1 MAKHYLVFIHGMGE
15 AKPSPE
21 EDYDKLWN
29 NLATE
34 FDETVNGNFS
44 GEFERVGTNWHTER
58 LFKAETT
65 IFDNAFPE
73 LVERKLSPLR
83 ALRKFLTFF
92 LGDVV
97 AYVSEDV
104 NFIRRTVWQQMWEKL
119 EIPLKE
125 ENATYS
131 IIAHSL
137 GSAIAFDY
145 LFSLFK
151 KNELFVPEPKPNI
164 TPEEIGLLQDQF
176 RHLFTFGSPIGLF
189 MMQKGSLWD
198 DEEPFSTIYNPVR
211 SQGRVWRNFYD
222 RDDLIAYP
230 LAQLFSLNQQDN
242 QDCQLEDISVETGF
256 LVFDAHTN
264 YWQNQKL
271 AREIIKVIAPDD

>member
-15 AKPSPE
+15 AQPSPIE
-21 EDYDKLWN
+21 SYERLWN
-29 NLATE
+29 SLASE
-34 FDETVNGNFS
+34 FDKIVNGNFS
-44 GEFERVGTNWHTER
+44 QKFDSVYTNWHTER
-58 LFKAETT
+58 LFQAETT
-65 IFDNAFPE
+65 IFNRAFPE
-73 LVERKLSPLR
+73 LVDRKLSPLR
-83 ALRKFLTFF
+83 ALRKFVTFF

-125 ENATYS
+125 EEATYS

-137 GSAIAFDY
+137 GSVIGFDY

-151 KNELFVPEPKPNI
+151 KDELFVPPPKPDMSS
-164 TPEEIGLLQDQF
+164 EERELLKERF
-176 RHLFTFGSPIGLF
+176 CHFFSFGSPIGLF

-198 DEEPFSTIYNPVR
+198 DDEPFSTIYNPVR
-211 SQGRVWRNFYD
+211 GQGRVWRNFYD

-230 LAQLFSLNQQDN
+230 LAQLFSINQQEN
-242 QDCQLEDISVETGF
+242 KDCLLEDISLETGF

-264 YWQNQKL
+264 YWQNQEL
-271 AREIIKVIAPDD
+271 ARGIVRVIAPGD